1 MRRVAL
7 LTFAA
12 LFFAYEQWS
21 FYTWMQMHGSASAGL
36 AHAWST
42 LRQDPMVFMA
52 WNDMGVFTAIVL
64 VWLARDLRA
73 RGRAIWWWP
82 ATLIMGCPPLLVYL
96 ATGSD
101 ASRHDAVR
109 GSDRAVTRAH

>member
-1 MRRVAL
+1 MRRPAL
-7 LTFAA
+7 LLFAA

-21 FYTWMQMHGSASAGL
+21 FYTWMKMHGSVSTGL
-36 AHAWST
+36 AHAWMT

-73 RGRAIWWWP
+73 RDRAIWWWP

-96 ATGSD
+96 ATGTG
-101 ASRHDAVR
+101 ASPHAAARGTVQPEVR
-109 GSDRAVTRAH
+109 AP

>member
-1 MRRVAL
+1 V
-7 LTFAA
+7 FAA
-12 LFFAYEQWS
+12 IFFAYEQWS
-21 FYTWMQMHGSASAGL
+21 FYTWMQMHGTASAGL
-36 AHAWST
+36 AHAWTT

-73 RGRAIWWWP
+73 RGRAIGWWP

-101 ASRHDAVR
+101 ASPR
-109 GSDRAVTRAH
+109 GAARETDPAVTRAP